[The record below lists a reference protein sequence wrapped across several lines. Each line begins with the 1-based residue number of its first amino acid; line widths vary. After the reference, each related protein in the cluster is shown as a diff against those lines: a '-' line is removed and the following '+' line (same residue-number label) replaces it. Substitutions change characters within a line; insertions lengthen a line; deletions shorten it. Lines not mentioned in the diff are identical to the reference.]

1 VSEGTR
7 RTAAGLLAAL
17 TALVLLV
24 AVVAGYANDAFFD
37 SQEFSERATAA
48 LDDDAVRSEIATR
61 VTDDIVLSADRDL
74 VAFRP
79 LIESVV
85 EGVTGGSVFQ
95 SAFRAGVADLHR
107 TIFEQ
112 DANTVTLALADLG
125 TVLRGAFDAL
135 KPQIAN
141 QIPAAADFEVAKIE
155 TPSWAADLARIA
167 DNAVVAE
174 LILLGL
180 ALGLIV
186 AALAVDRD
194 RRRTLAILG
203 LAVMICGALA
213 VVGLGALK
221 AYALTRTDP
230 GGGRDALGG
239 IWDAFLGDL
248 TKTLYLFAGCGA
260 VVTAA
265 ASSLLKPV
273 DVAAP
278 LRAGLVFV
286 ARVPERTG
294 LRALRALALIALG
307 ILIVVRRDLFVDL
320 VVVLV
325 GLFVAYA
332 GVAELMRMT
341 ISTRAAE
348 AADDRTAGGRALIAT
363 GIAASV
369 IVLAGAIFIGA
380 GGTDETPATIK
391 TQGCNG
397 SEQLCDRSLDQ
408 VAFPATHNAMSASTN
423 PGWLFAQQDAGFAD
437 QLADGIRGQFI
448 DAHYGTPTEDGTIKT
463 DLSDLSG
470 SEREA
475 YEAELGSGALDAA
488 LRIRDRIV
496 NSKETGPR
504 AVYLCHRFCE
514 LGAITIDDAFAVY
527 RDFLAA
533 NPDEVLIVSIEDYV
547 KPDDIEAAAQRT
559 GLIDYVYKGPL
570 GDPPP
575 TLQQVID
582 SGGRA
587 IMLSEN
593 EAGGTAI
600 PWYHAQY
607 DELLQETPFSF
618 KKPSQL
624 TDADKLH
631 ASCVA
636 NRGPASAP
644 MFLINHWIDTSPAP
658 KPSNAAKVNQHDA
671 LLDRIRQCER
681 QRGLQANLI
690 SVDFYREG
698 DLFGV
703 VDELNSR

>member
-7 RTAAGLLAAL
+7 RSAAALLAAL
-17 TALVLLV
+17 AALALLV

-48 LDDDAVRSEIATR
+48 LGDDAVRAEVATR
-61 VTDDIVLSADRDL
+61 VTDDIVLNADRDL

-112 DANTVTLALADLG
+112 DADTVTLALADLG
-125 TVLRGAFDAL
+125 TVLRGAFEAL
-135 KPQIAN
+135 KPQIAE
-141 QIPAAADFEVAKIE
+141 QIPAAADFEVAEIE
-155 TPSWAADLARIA
+155 TPSWVADLVRIA
-167 DNAVVAE
+167 DNVFVVE

-186 AALAVDRD
+186 GALAVDPD
-194 RRRTLAILG
+194 RRRTIAILG
-203 LAVMICGALA
+203 LAVMIAGVIA
-213 VVGLGALK
+213 VVGLGAAK
-221 AYALTRTDP
+221 AYALTRADP
-230 GGGRDALGG
+230 GGARDAIGG
-239 IWDAFLGDL
+239 IWDAFVGDL
-248 TKTLYLFAGCGA
+248 TTTLYLFAGCGA

-273 DVAAP
+273 DITAP
-278 LRAGLVFV
+278 LRTGLDFI

-294 LRALRALALIALG
+294 LRILRALLLVVAG
-307 ILIVVRRDLFVDL
+307 VLIVLRHETFVDLFVISL
-320 VVVLV
+320 
-325 GLFVAYA
+325 GLYVAYA
-332 GVAELMRMT
+332 GVSELMRMT
-341 ISTRAAE
+341 LPAEAAE
-348 AADDRTAGGRALIAT
+348 AAEDRAAGGRALITA
-363 GIAASV
+363 GIAAGL
-369 IVLAGAIFIGA
+369 IVLAGALFIGA
-380 GGTDETPATIK
+380 GGTDESPAAIQTE
-391 TQGCNG
+391 GCNG
-397 SEQLCDRSLDQ
+397 GEQLCDRSLDL

-437 QLADGIRGQFI
+437 QLADGVRAQLI

-463 DLSDLSG
+463 DLSDLDG
-470 SEREA
+470 SERQA
-475 YEAELGSGALDAA
+475 YEEELGSDALDAG

-514 LGAITIDDAFAVY
+514 LGAITIDEAFATY

-533 NPDEVLIVSIEDYV
+533 NPDEVLIISIEDYV
-547 KPDDIEAAAQRT
+547 TPKDIEAAADRT
-559 GLIDYVYKGPL
+559 GLIDYVYTGPL
-570 GDPPP
+570 GNPPP

-587 IMLSEN
+587 IMLAEN
-593 EAGGTAI
+593 KGGGAAI

-607 DELLQETPFSF
+607 DELVQETPFSF
-618 KKPSQL
+618 KKPRLL

-658 KPSNAAKVNQHDA
+658 KPSNAAKVNEHDA
-671 LLDRIRQCER
+671 LLARVQACEE
-681 QRGLQANLI
+681 QRSLMANLI
-690 SVDFYREG
+690 AVDFYREG

-703 VDELNSR
+703 VDELNR